1 MFPGN
6 IFFARSIYLGENATR
21 FHVLFWRSRVDVTRL
36 GFIGPFIV
44 WIRREGVVD
53 DEALFLVSRE
63 NQSPVEKLRSTLR
76 QFVLSASV
84 LKTII
89 I

>member
-1 MFPGN
+1 ML
-6 IFFARSIYLGENATR
+6 YLLW
-21 FHVLFWRSRVDVTRL
+21 FLVLFWRSRVDVTRL